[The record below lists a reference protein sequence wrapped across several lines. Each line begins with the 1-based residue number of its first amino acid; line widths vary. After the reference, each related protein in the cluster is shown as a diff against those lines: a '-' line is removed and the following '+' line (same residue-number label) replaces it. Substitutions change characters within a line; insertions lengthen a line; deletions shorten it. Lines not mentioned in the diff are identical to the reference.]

1 MNIKLAGLALA
12 GLLPLSV
19 TGVAHASPSVRWE
32 ECSRP
37 ELPVMKGVECGRLS
51 VPVDW
56 SRPSGSTVA
65 LRVFR
70 LKVPDSTGTILNFP
84 SGPGQTG
91 DLSFATLRDALP
103 RYDLIALD
111 PRGVG
116 QSSPMTCDT
125 ALALKIPYV
134 PPTDSSAFD
143 ALAANQSA
151 FWKSCTTGVPG
162 LDSRLDA
169 YTNARDAD
177 ALRQALGLKKISIH
191 GFSYGTLTAERY
203 LARYGRHVNG
213 SLLEGV
219 MNPAQGRTEFVSS
232 EAAGMQAIFD
242 RFTQWCA
249 DTPSCALHGS
259 SPADVFRK
267 AQSTA
272 DRVPGTLYGLKWSA
286 VTVTR
291 YFELA
296 GPSDFGRVA
305 RGLLDLS
312 EGRNPVESGPIEEYP
327 KRVPYADPMVCQDF
341 PLGVHT
347 VAEARKDLES
357 TRAAAPVLGFST
369 NASNY
374 SSICL
379 GGPSP
384 AAHSSAP
391 VSSRSAH
398 PTLLLSNTLDPATPV
413 SWASKVAEQLGP
425 KALHVRTDQVGHGG
439 GMDNPATLQ
448 KVRAYLDCANRVKD
462 ANMCS

>member
-1 MNIKLAGLALA
+1 MNVAKLAGLALA
-12 GLLPLSV
+12 GLLPLSIA
-19 TGVAHASPSVRWE
+19 GVAQASPSVRWGACE
-32 ECSRP
+32 RTD
-37 ELPVMKGVECGRLS
+37 LPVIPGTECGRLS

-56 SRPSGSTVA
+56 SRPSGGTVA

-70 LKVPDSTGTILNFP
+70 LKVPDSEGTILNFP

-91 DLSFATLRDALP
+91 DLSFATLRGALP

-116 QSSPMTCDT
+116 ESSPMTCDT

-134 PPTDSSAFD
+134 PPADSSAFD
-143 ALAANQSA
+143 ALAANQKD
-151 FWKSCTTGVPG
+151 FWRSCTTGVPG
-162 LDSRLDA
+162 LDSHLDA

-177 ALRQALGLKKISIH
+177 TLRTALGLKKISIH

-203 LARYGRHVNG
+203 LAWYGRNVNG

-219 MNPAQGRTEFVSS
+219 MNPAQGRTEFVTS

-242 RFTQWCA
+242 KFVQWCA

-259 SPADVFRK
+259 EPAAVFRK
-267 AQSTA
+267 AQENA
-272 DRVPGTLYGLKWSA
+272 ERVPGTLFGLKWSA

-296 GPSDFGRVA
+296 GPGDFDRVA

-312 EGRNPVESGPIEEYP
+312 EGRNPVESGPEEEWP

-341 PLGVHT
+341 PLGVRT
-347 VAEARKDLES
+347 VEEARKDLAS

-384 AAHSSAP
+384 APHSSAP
-391 VSSRSAH
+391 VTSRSAH

-413 SWASKVAEQLGP
+413 RWAAQVASQLGS
-425 KALHVRTDQVGHGG
+425 KALHVRTDRVGHGG
-439 GMDNPATLQ
+439 GMDDPATLR
-448 KVRAYLDCANRVKD
+448 KVRDYMAEVN
-462 ANMCS
+462 S

>member
-19 TGVAHASPSVRWE
+19 TGVADASPSVQWGACERTD
-32 ECSRP
+32 
-37 ELPVMKGVECGRLS
+37 LPVMQGVECGRLS

-56 SRPSGSTVA
+56 SRPSGGTVA

-70 LKVPDSTGTILNFP
+70 LKVPDSEGTILNFP
-84 SGPGQTG
+84 SGPGQPG
-91 DLSFATLRDALP
+91 DLSFATLRHALP

-111 PRGVG
+111 PRGVSE
-116 QSSPMTCDT
+116 SSPMTCDT

-134 PPTDSSAFD
+134 PTTDSSAFD

-151 FWKSCTTGVPG
+151 FWRLCTTGVPG
-162 LDSRLDA
+162 LDSHLDA

-177 ALRQALGLKKISIH
+177 ALRKALGLKKISIH

-203 LARYGRHVNG
+203 LGLFGQHVTG

-219 MNPAQGRTEFVSS
+219 MNPAQGRTEFVAS

-259 SPADVFRK
+259 SPAEVFRK
-267 AQSTA
+267 AQESA
-272 DRVPGTLYGLKWSA
+272 PRVPGTLYGLPWSPVA
-286 VTVTR
+286 VTR

-296 GPSDFGRVA
+296 APSDFDRAA

-312 EGRNPVESGPIEEYP
+312 EGRDPVQAGPAPEYP

-341 PLGVHT
+341 PLAVHT
-347 VAEARKDLES
+347 VAEARHDLES

-384 AAHSSAP
+384 APRSSAP
-391 VSSRSAH
+391 VTSRSAH
-398 PTLLLSNTLDPATPV
+398 PTLLLSNTLDPATPDR
-413 SWASKVAEQLGP
+413 WASEVAEQLGS
-425 KALHVRTDQVGHGG
+425 KALQVRTDQVGHGG
-439 GMDNPATLQ
+439 GMDDPVTLQ
-448 KVRAYLDCANRVKD
+448 KVRDYMTRVNR
-462 ANMCS
+462 